1 MRPGRLLLRAGLSCA
16 LAALPLIAQ
25 PAAAPPAADAKK
37 ATACK
42 ADGWLKDLSEAE
54 RTAFKNLGWCPE
66 DNLPVDQ
73 DKSPFATPI
82 DLEIGPKVTLK
93 GAQIFPKDA
102 RHFFTTIDVDALW
115 TPGSKGTYHSTA
127 SLRPTYSGFQR
138 IATLLPACVEKP
150 EDVLT
155 PPTIPGSSWQVY
167 GDLRQRVGDFPK
179 TGSTTNETVRVRQ
192 ILLGAGV
199 DYRVFTYWLRDLER
213 RTRADHE
220 YPRLAL
226 TYYTVRDHSETKQD
240 VPSELTTDKIQL
252 AFTAE
257 IPIPI
262 VEGDKEGLEKQYQEY
277 FPKLLA
283 FTFCGKPDPG
293 PEPKPSGY
301 YPWSFFLDLRASR
314 PTTGDS
320 HKVEKYADVALKYL
334 KPGAKVGYVA
344 RYRTGKDLG
353 FEYKDEL
360 LLGLLMR
367 LAK

>member
-1 MRPGRLLLRAGLSCA
+1 MP
-16 LAALPLIAQ
+16 Q
-25 PAAAPPAADAKK
+25 PAAAPAATDAKK

-42 ADGWLKDLSEAE
+42 AEGWLANLSEAE

-66 DNLPVDQ
+66 DHLPVDLE
-73 DKSPFATPI
+73 KSPFATPI

-102 RHFFTTIDVDALW
+102 RHFFTTVDVDALW
-115 TPGSKGTYHSTA
+115 SPGSNGTYQSTA
-127 SLRPTYSGFQR
+127 SIRPTYSGFQS
-138 IATLLPACVEKP
+138 IATLLPSCVAKP
-150 EDVLT
+150 DEVLT

-179 TGSTTNETVRVRQ
+179 TGTTTTNETVRVRQ

-199 DYRVFTYWLRDLER
+199 DYRVFTYRLRDLER

-240 VPSELTTDKIQL
+240 VPPELTTDKIQL

-262 VEGDKEGLEKQYQEY
+262 VEGDTGGLEKLYQDY

-283 FTFCGKPDPG
+283 FTFCKGPDPG
-293 PEPKPSGY
+293 AEPKPTGY
-301 YPWSFFLDLRASR
+301 YPWSFSFDLRASR
-314 PTTGDS
+314 PTTGDT
-320 HKVEKYADVALKYL
+320 HKMEKYADVALKYL

-353 FEYKDEL
+353 FDYKDEL
-360 LLGLLMR
+360 LIGLLMR
-367 LAK
+367 LVK